1 MDASQNHRLLNAVIS
16 NRFKQKPATMN
27 ILFNHCG
34 PNFETSPCRFSTWSY
49 PDTTQLI
56 PLLSI
61 PNGRMNPALSWIMPL
76 IIDLRRNRAVEGGF
90 WCEQPIPPSMK
101 DKKEL

>member
-34 PNFETSPCRFSTWSY
+34 PNFETSPCPFFNMVISGHHTAHTFAEHPQRKDE
-49 PDTTQLI
+49 PGPVVDH
-56 PLLSI
+56 
-61 PNGRMNPALSWIMPL
+61 
-76 IIDLRRNRAVEGGF
+76 AV
-90 WCEQPIPPSMK
+90 
-101 DKKEL
+101 DH